1 MNGKDL
7 FLGLSY
13 ISRKYIEEAE
23 KDTVSGNAKAFP
35 GKYSSRDSRNR
46 VRLRRPLL
54 IAAIITLLLVLVG
67 CCAILAMR
75 LQHLTI
81 REESSGV
88 PSETSFNGEAINLI
102 SLQGFMGTDS
112 YAAFREWQD
121 FLSTYDPDHSILNA
135 NNDFQKPEAYFSYSC
150 YSQEMIDKID
160 EICEKYHLQPLGK
173 PWFFDRG
180 EDVFDAVGIVSV
192 FSEKAQTGLES
203 SSGYCY
209 ADGTFDIEGT
219 LELRGHWNELVS
231 YGLRSVRKT
240 SFDGVARNIGN
251 VDAYDQWN
259 YTMADGTT
267 VLLALREEVGLIIV
281 DKQDSF
287 VTAGIHVF
295 ANGGFLGNV
304 PQKRAFLEAVC
315 EEFDF
320 TFQTQPVDPAKAD
333 ELYQAQLEREA
344 GEYPLQVT
352 GGLIDAAYLS
362 SYAGWIDYMVDE
374 MKYKDLKYAL
384 IDADGDGVEELLL
397 QCEHLERYN
406 GDKNSFFGLFAMK
419 DGEIETIV
427 RGSLRGS
434 NFYLCQG
441 GVIEQAYTDS
451 HYYFALDGTM
461 VESVACYEGVWYHKQ
476 GGGPGEG
483 FEQSD
488 VVTEEEVNAI
498 IAGYP
503 HIDIEFK
510 PVSEFGEEE

>member
-1 MNGKDL
+1 MTGKNL
-7 FLGLSY
+7 LVGLSC
-13 ISRKYIEEAE
+13 INRKFIEESE
-23 KDTVSGNAKAFP
+23 KDTLNPKSGAYVRPEQA
-35 GKYSSRDSRNR
+35 GKG
-46 VRLRRPLL
+46 LRKPLL
-54 IAAIITLLLVLVG
+54 IAATIALLLVLVG
-67 CCAILAMR
+67 CAIAVMR

-81 REESSGV
+81 REESSGI

-121 FLSTYDPDHSILNA
+121 FLSTYDPDHSILRA

-150 YSQEMIDKID
+150 YSQEMVDKID
-160 EICEKYHLQPLGK
+160 EICEKYHLQLLGK

-209 ADGTFDIEGT
+209 ADGTFAIEGT
-219 LELRGHWNELVS
+219 LELQGQWNELVS

-287 VTAGIHVF
+287 VTVGINVF

-304 PQKRAFLEAVC
+304 PQERAFLEAVC

-333 ELYQAQLEREA
+333 ELYQAQPEREA
-344 GEYPLQVT
+344 GEDHLQVT

-397 QCEHLERYN
+397 QCENLELYN
-406 GDKNSFFGLFAMK
+406 GDKNSFFGLFTMK

-441 GVIEQAYTDS
+441 GVIEQAFTDS

-483 FEQSD
+483 IEQSD

-503 HIDIEFK
+503 RMEIEFL
-510 PVSEFGEEE
+510 PVSEFPET